1 MIFIKKFVTTTTYSQ
16 RLLSF
21 DEKVHLL
28 RFERYLDIFLRSG
41 LVPKKTRPHPA
52 LLLYLPR
59 FGVKG
64 AKRKAK
70 ARIAVKRLSVR
81 VLRKWYYSSYVRSN
95 VTETDDIQFDR

>member
-1 MIFIKKFVTTTTYSQ
+1 M
-16 RLLSF
+16 
-21 DEKVHLL
+21 
-28 RFERYLDIFLRSG
+28 DIFLRSG